1 MSVDALIKKLEEHF
15 FERESADLVEQ
26 RLRTC
31 LRDGGAYTD
40 GERPREGFC
49 FVAMGPSRAGKS
61 RAIYRAFQK
70 IGPWQTSSGK
80 PGRVFE
86 VAVPSPV
93 TSGSLALGII
103 AATNYETRGL
113 ARKTVPEVWRFTHN
127 LLYRMGVDILMLEE
141 AQNLAFATGT
151 QPAAVG
157 AALKARL
164 QHPEWPISLI
174 LSGDERIDTILRA
187 DPHIRNRTRVV
198 RFHPL
203 AETGD
208 LALLSDKLATYLQ
221 MAGLEASPCIQ
232 TREFAE
238 RLMVASN
245 QLFAFAC
252 EHMVKAIAIALRA
265 EQPSVTAGDFAE
277 VVRERTGCRD
287 DENVFL
293 AERFHALQP
302 DPPEDPGPRRWRR

>member
-1 MSVDALIKKLEEHF
+1 MTVDARIKQLEEHF
-15 FERESADLVEQ
+15 FQRETADLVEQ

-31 LRDGGAYTD
+31 IRDGGAYVD

-70 IGPWQTSSGK
+70 IGPWQTISQSE
-80 PGRVFE
+80 GRMLE

-93 TSGSLALGII
+93 TSSSLALQII
-103 AATNYETRGL
+103 GSMPYETRGL
-113 ARKTVPEVWRFTHN
+113 SRKTVPELWRWTHN
-127 LLYRMGVDILMLEE
+127 MLHRMGVDILFLEE
-141 AQNLAFATGT
+141 AQNLALSTGT

-174 LSGDERIDTILRA
+174 LSGDEQIDNILRG
-187 DPHIRNRTRVV
+187 DPHLRNRSRMV

-232 TREFAE
+232 SREFAE

-265 EQPSVTAGDFAE
+265 EQPSVTVDDFAE

-287 DENVFL
+287 DGNVFL
-293 AERFHALQP
+293 AKRFHALQP
-302 DPPEDPGPRRWRR
+302 DPPEDPGPRRRR